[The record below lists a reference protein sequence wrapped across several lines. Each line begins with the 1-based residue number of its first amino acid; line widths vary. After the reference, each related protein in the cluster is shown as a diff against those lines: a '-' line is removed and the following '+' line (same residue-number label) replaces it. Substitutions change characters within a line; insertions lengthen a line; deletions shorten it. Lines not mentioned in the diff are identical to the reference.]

1 MSELSEFADSI
12 WRGERPTL
20 RGNPMGQRTSEVFL
34 DINDHV
40 AYFANF
46 GNVSA
51 ITTDEGLVL
60 VDCGSPITADNL
72 FRVVREWS
80 DQPVHTIIYTHGHFD
95 HVHGAHHFDREARDK
110 GWPLPRVVA
119 HRKVVDR
126 FDRYRYTQGLNQV
139 VNRRQ
144 FNSADLVWNVD
155 FRYPDVT
162 YDNALTLSVGGRT
175 FELTHQ
181 MGETDDATLI
191 WMPEDRIVLTGDL
204 FIWVTPNCGNPQ
216 KVQRF
221 AREWAQ
227 ALRTI
232 AGLGAEVLLPG
243 HGLPIFG
250 GDKILQTMEETAEYL
265 EYLET
270 ETVRRMNEGWRLND
284 IVAEVKPPAHLA
296 ERPYLKPLYDEPE
309 FVVRNIWRRYAGWWD
324 GNAARLKPADDRLLA
339 AEYASLAGGV
349 AALCQRART
358 LIATG
363 VESDERIAGHLAEMA
378 WLAAPEDGEAREVRR
393 LVNQTRAERASS
405 TMSRGVFWW
414 AVRETDGS
422 DY

>member
-1 MSELSEFADSI
+1 MSELYDLADFV
-12 WRGERPTL
+12 WRGEKPTL
-20 RGNPMGQRTSEVFL
+20 QGNPMGQRTSDGFL
-34 DINDHV
+34 RITDDV

-51 ITTDEGLVL
+51 VKTTEGLVL
-60 VDCGSPITADNL
+60 VDCGSPITADKL
-72 FRVVREWS
+72 FGAVREWS
-80 DQPVHTIIYTHGHFD
+80 DQRVHTIIYTHGHFD
-95 HVHGAHHFDREARDK
+95 HVHGAHHFDREADER
-110 GWPLPRVVA
+110 GWARPQVVA
-119 HRKVVDR
+119 HHRVADR
-126 FDRYRYTQGLNQV
+126 FDRYRYTQGLNQI

-144 FNSADLVWNVD
+144 FNSADLIWDVN

-162 YDNALTLSVGGRT
+162 YDKALTLTIGGVT

-181 MGETDDATLI
+181 MGETDDATLVWLPAHKI
-191 WMPEDRIVLTGDL
+191 ALTGDL

-227 ALRTI
+227 ALRYI
-232 AGLGAEVLLPG
+232 SSLQPEVLLPG
-243 HGLPIFG
+243 HGLPVVGVERIV
-250 GDKILQTMEETAEYL
+250 QTMEETADYLDYL
-265 EYLET
+265 EA

-284 IVAEVKPPAHLA
+284 IVAAVKPPADLA

-324 GNAARLKPADDRLLA
+324 GNAARLKPADDRKLALEYAALVGGTVALCERAEDLLA
-339 AEYASLAGGV
+339 
-349 AALCQRART
+349 
-358 LIATG
+358 TG
-363 VESDERIAGHLAEMA
+363 DETDERIAGHLAEMA
-378 WLAAPEDGEAREVRR
+378 WLAAPVDERTRATRR
-393 LVNQTRAERASS
+393 LVNETRAERASS
-405 TMSRGVFWW
+405 TMAKGVYRW